1 MGLNLEAHYQGS
13 QVIMGLV
20 MAKCAKLDKYNEWLM
35 FGVQSMCPMMAW
47 DPMEKL

>member
-20 MAKCAKLDKYNEWLM
+20 TIKCVKLNEYNDWLM
-35 FGVQSMCPMMAW
+35 FGV
-47 DPMEKL
+47 